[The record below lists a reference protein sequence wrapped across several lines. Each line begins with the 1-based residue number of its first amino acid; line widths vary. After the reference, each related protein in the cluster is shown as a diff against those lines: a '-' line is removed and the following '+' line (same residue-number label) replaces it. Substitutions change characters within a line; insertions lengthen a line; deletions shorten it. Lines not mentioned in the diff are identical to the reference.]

1 MSRWPANFRQ
11 FLHDQ
16 QWSYIRRN
24 CGWDGLYGAGLYGGG
39 TVSQGLSGQPLD
51 APIVGIAASAGQNF
65 TFPYW
70 LVASDGGVF
79 AFQSTFPFQ
88 GARFYGSMGGQHLNS
103 PIVGMAPTPDG
114 KGYWLVAADGG
125 VFGFG
130 DANFYGSMGG
140 QHLNSPI
147 VGMAPTPDGKGYWL
161 VAADGGVFG
170 FGDAN
175 FHGSMGGQHLNSPIV
190 GMARTPD
197 GKGYYLAGADGG
209 IFAFGDAVFAASA
222 RGLVN
227 APVIG
232 VSALYSQSGVFQ
244 NFGCCRQQPSQRP
257 PDYWCI
263 WTSNERKLPS
273 RYPISM
279 GMAAQWLSEL
289 VERAEGPV
297 SLTSSNKEL
306 VQSGEG
312 LIPGV
317 QGTA

>member
-1 MSRWPANFRQ
+1 MRVAASRSRYRSGSRLRIAAQTLLALITLGCGLSIAGPADAAQTSCLKPSLYPECPAGPQTFVSFFMINNGATFAVTA
-11 FLHDQ
+11 
-16 QWSYIRRN
+16 
-24 CGWDGLYGAGLYGGG
+24 DGTVYAGGGLYGGG

-70 LVASDGGVF
+70 LAASDGGVF

-130 DANFYGSMGG
+130 DANFHGSMGG

-227 APVIG
+227 ASVIG
-232 VSALYSQSGVFQ
+232 VSALYAQSGVFPE
-244 NFGCCRQQPSQRP
+244 FRL
-257 PDYWCI
+257 
-263 WTSNERKLPS
+263 LP
-273 RYPISM
+273 
-279 GMAAQWLSEL
+279 AAA
-289 VERAEGPV
+289 VA
-297 SLTSSNKEL
+297 TSSGLL
-306 VQSGEG
+306 VY
-312 LIPGV
+312 LD
-317 QGTA
+317 